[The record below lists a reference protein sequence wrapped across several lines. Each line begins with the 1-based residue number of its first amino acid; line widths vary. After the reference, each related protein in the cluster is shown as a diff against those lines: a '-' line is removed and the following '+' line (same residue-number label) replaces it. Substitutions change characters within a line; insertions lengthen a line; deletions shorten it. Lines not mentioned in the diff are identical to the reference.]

1 MTSPVAARRMWIG
14 ANVGARSNVTDD
26 LIRGDVDVGYG
37 RVADAFRRNF
47 EERGEIGAACC
58 VYREGRK
65 VVDLW
70 GGFRDG
76 TRRLPWE
83 PDTIVTVMSLT
94 KGMAAIPLALA
105 HSRGLLD
112 FDEMVATYWPEF
124 AQHGKDQTTV
134 RQLLSHQ
141 AGLPVIDANVDPD
154 MLDDPDAIAEVLARQ
169 VPLWEPGT
177 RHGYHAVSLG
187 LFEAELLRR
196 VDPQARTLGRY
207 FAEEIAALLDLEFY
221 IGLPDDL
228 PDERRATLHTPKP
241 SDALKYL
248 HRMPLRYV
256 AGLVNPRS
264 PTRQA
269 LTLPGI
275 PVMADPD
282 IVNRREFL
290 APELAAI
297 NGTGQVRSVAR
308 AYGCLATGGRELG
321 LTHQTLQ
328 ALEAPAVSP
337 TGGVRDAVLR
347 FDTSYSL
354 GYIKPTSRYWFGTSQ
369 GRAFG
374 MPGGGGSMGFADP
387 ELGLGY
393 AYAPN
398 RISVT
403 LPPDPRSTA
412 LEHALY
418 DTIGE
423 PLPRTKQPPRA

>member
-1 MTSPVAARRMWIG
+1 M
-14 ANVGARSNVTDD
+14 GARKTVTND
-26 LIRGDVDVGYG
+26 LVGGDVDEGYG
-37 RVADAFRRNF
+37 GVADAFQRNF
-47 EERGEIGAACC
+47 EERGEVGAACC
-58 VYREGRK
+58 VFRDGRK

-70 GGFRDG
+70 GGYRDG
-76 TRRLPWE
+76 ERRLPWE
-83 PDTIVTVMSLT
+83 QDTIVTMMSLT
-94 KGMAAIPLALA
+94 KGMAAMTIALA
-105 HSRGLLD
+105 HSRGLLE

-154 MLDDPDAIAEVLARQ
+154 MLHDPDAIAEVLARQ
-169 VPLWEPGT
+169 RPLWEPGT

-187 LFEAELLRR
+187 FFEAELLRR
-196 VDPQARTLGRY
+196 VDPKARTLGRY
-207 FAEEIAALLDLEFY
+207 FTEEIAAPLDLEFY
-221 IGLPDDL
+221 IGLPGDL
-228 PDERRATLHTPKP
+228 PKERRATLLTPKP
-241 SDALKYL
+241 TDALKYL
-248 HRMPLRYV
+248 HRMPWRYV

-275 PVMADPD
+275 PVMSDPD

-308 AYGCLATGGRELG
+308 AYGCLATGGGELG
-321 LTHQTLQ
+321 LTRKTLQ
-328 ALEAPAVSP
+328 ALEAPALSP
-337 TGGVRDAVLR
+337 DGGVRDVVLR
-347 FDTSYSL
+347 VDTSYSL
-354 GYIKPTSRYWFGTSQ
+354 GYIKPTSRYRFGSPQ

-387 ELGLGY
+387 EMGLGY

-403 LPPDPRSTA
+403 LPPDPRSA
-412 LEHALY
+412 SLEHALY
-418 DTIGE
+418 EAVGE
-423 PLPRTKQPPRA
+423 PLPRT